1 VKRIQVLVVDD
12 EPLARSGV
20 ADLVRRDPEL
30 VVVRECGDGP
40 AAVEAIRSL
49 SPDIVLLDVQM
60 PGMDG
65 FEVLRTIGAERMPA
79 VVFVTAYDRFALRAF
94 DVNAVDYLLKPFEDE
109 RFGAAMERAKRAV
122 RQDEVATLARRLA
135 GLLDMTGTKGTGD
148 GTRAV
153 GPQSDAPVA
162 GSPTLS
168 RIVVKSGG
176 TVLFVRVEDID
187 WIEAADYYARLH
199 VGPRSHLV
207 RETMAALEQKLDP
220 ARFFR
225 VHRSAIVNLD
235 RVKQL
240 QPYFRGQHVVVLAD
254 GTRLKLNRAR
264 RERLEALL
272 GQRL

>member
-30 VVVRECGDGP
+30 AVVRECGDGP
-40 AAVEAIRSL
+40 AAVDAIRSL
-49 SPDIVLLDVQM
+49 APDIVLLDVQM

-135 GLLDMTGTKGTGD
+135 GLLDMTGAKGPGD
-148 GTRAV
+148 A
-153 GPQSDAPVA
+153 SHAPRSETPA
-162 GSPTLS
+162 GGSPMLS
-168 RIVVKSGG
+168 RIVVKSSG

-220 ARFFR
+220 GRFFR

-240 QPYFRGQHVVVLAD
+240 QPYFRGQHVVVLTD